1 MCHGHWQTGTMVAIG
16 QEGDTDR
23 LAGTKHTHTRIKD
36 HQMTKPTLMIAS
48 LLIAVLTGTAIGK
61 IKRAKPIRHNLQA
74 VEVPR
79 RWYNKLASVEIAAAL
94 GLIVGLFVP
103 PLGILTSLCVVLY
116 FGGAVLAHIRT
127 KDPNV
132 VPSGF
137 FMVLSGI
144 LASRLAD
151 EHLQYKAHGTSHTG
165 SSRAGS
171 MEQGV
176 PPSIH

>member
-1 MCHGHWQTGTMVAIG
+1 
-16 QEGDTDR
+16 
-23 LAGTKHTHTRIKD
+23 
-36 HQMTKPTLMIAS
+36 MTKPTLLIAS

-61 IKRAKPIRHNLQA
+61 IKRAEPIRHNLQA

-79 RWYNKLASVEIAAAL
+79 RWYNKLASIQVAATL
-94 GLIVGLFVP
+94 GLITGLLYP
-103 PLGILTSLCVVLY
+103 PLGILTAVCLVLY

-132 VPSGF
+132 IPSGF

-165 SSRAGS
+165 SSLTGS